1 MNCPSCH
8 STDIQARGKRNALY
22 PAGCLALISLPLAML
37 HQVASPHDYHCQSCG
52 VDFARRTTVSKI
64 ARVVLLSLVLGLLL
78 LFAVLAVRLITS

>member
-1 MNCPSCH
+1 MNCPSCN

-22 PAGCLALISLPLAML
+22 PAGCLALISLPFAML
-37 HQVASPHDYHCQSCG
+37 HQVASPHDYHCQGCG

-78 LFAVLAVRLITS
+78 LFAFLAGRIITR